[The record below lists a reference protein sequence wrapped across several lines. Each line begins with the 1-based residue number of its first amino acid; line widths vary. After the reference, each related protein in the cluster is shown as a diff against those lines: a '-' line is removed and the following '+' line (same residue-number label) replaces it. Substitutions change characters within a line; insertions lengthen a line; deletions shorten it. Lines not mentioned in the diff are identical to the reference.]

1 MKEEEFLKCQEAGQ
15 ICDRKTIEA
24 VMKTVMGLSVKTILE
39 PVDNYN
45 YRFAIN
51 AAKDESEVKGIKAND
66 MIFCTALASAL
77 KMPDN
82 VLDEHFTLGDLS
94 SVLDTGNVDRIRTPY
109 VMRMM
114 SAPLRTVCIGTAA
127 SMGSIFFLAGD
138 NREMLPH
145 SRIMIHDPSLSGG
158 SFAGQKPHQ
167 LQQVVD
173 TLNECREVTCKII
186 ADRSGHTIEEIYEK
200 TKSDTYFKA
209 DEALEFGL
217 ATKIITSI

>member
-1 MKEEEFLKCQEAGQ
+1 MNNILIKEGANGFTTVSVEANLLTERKIFLTEEVNEDSCKALIQQLLYFNGEDPGAE
-15 ICDRKTIEA
+15 I
-24 VMKTVMGLSVKTILE
+24 VM
-39 PVDNYN
+39 Y
-45 YRFAIN
+45 IN
-51 AAKDESEVKGIKAND
+51 SPG
-66 MIFCTALASAL
+66 
-77 KMPDN
+77 
-82 VLDEHFTLGDLS
+82 
-94 SVLDTGNVDRIRTPY
+94 GNVYDGLAVY
-109 VMRMM
+109 DVMRMM

-186 ADRSGHTIEEIYEK
+186 AERSGHTIEEIYEK

>member
-1 MKEEEFLKCQEAGQ
+1 MNNILIKEGANGFTPVSVEANLLTERKIFLTEEVNEDSCKALIQQLLYFNGEDPGAE
-15 ICDRKTIEA
+15 I
-24 VMKTVMGLSVKTILE
+24 VM
-39 PVDNYN
+39 Y
-45 YRFAIN
+45 IN
-51 AAKDESEVKGIKAND
+51 SPG
-66 MIFCTALASAL
+66 
-77 KMPDN
+77 
-82 VLDEHFTLGDLS
+82 
-94 SVLDTGNVDRIRTPY
+94 GNVYDGLAVY
-109 VMRMM
+109 DVMRMM

-186 ADRSGHTIEEIYEK
+186 AERSGHTIEEIYEK